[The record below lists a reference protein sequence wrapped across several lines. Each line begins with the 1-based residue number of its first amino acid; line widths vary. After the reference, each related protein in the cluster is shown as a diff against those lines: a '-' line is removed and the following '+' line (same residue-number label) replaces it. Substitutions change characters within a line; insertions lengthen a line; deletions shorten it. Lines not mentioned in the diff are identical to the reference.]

1 MSSRNATLS
10 APTTSTATGYNI
22 SNLLNLPT
30 DILAMIIIF
39 AILAVAAIINCIIL
53 LTFKGRRWMRNRYD
67 DMSDCCCPRRRYY
80 RARDDFVL
88 YVY

>member
-1 MSSRNATLS
+1 MASRNVTPLP
-10 APTTSTATGYNI
+10 PTTPTATGYNI

-30 DILAMIIIF
+30 DILAIIIIF
-39 AILAVAAIINCIIL
+39 AILALAAIINCAVL
-53 LTFKGRRWMRNRYD
+53 LAFKGRRWMRNRYY
-67 DMSDCCCPRRRYY
+67 DMTDCCCPRRRYY